1 MLELGLKVLISY
13 LLGSV
18 NGSLL
23 LGRLRGVDIR
33 TMGSGNAGGTNALRT
48 QGKLFALMVMV
59 IDVGKGVLAA
69 AVLPG
74 LDLPGVTAD
83 PLVDR
88 EWLALSCA
96 AAVVHGHCYPVWY
109 RFRGGKG
116 AATALG
122 AIAGVSP
129 LLLLPAA
136 LTWFLVLVTTG
147 MVGLATMLA
156 AASLPVYLLITGPAD
171 SLPLLAFCT
180 ALAAYVVFTHR
191 SNIQRIRSGEESRM
205 ESVMLLRRS
214 RSSRG

>member
-48 QGKLFALMVMV
+48 QGKVFALMVMV
-59 IDVGKGVLAA
+59 IDIGKGWLAA
-69 AVLPG
+69 GWLPYVDLPG
-74 LDLPGVTAD
+74 LAAD

-88 EWLALSCA
+88 HWLTLACA

-109 RFRGGKG
+109 RFQGGKG
-116 AATALG
+116 AATAIG
-122 AIAGVSP
+122 ALAGVAP
-129 LLLLPAA
+129 VLLLPAA
-136 LTWFLVLVTTG
+136 STWILVLVLSG

-156 AASLPVYLLITGPAD
+156 AISLPVYLLLTGPAGD
-171 SLPLLAFCT
+171 LPLLLFCI

-191 SNIQRIRSGEESRM
+191 SNIRRIRSGEESRM
-205 ESVMLLRRS
+205 ERVMLLRRF
-214 RSSRG
+214 R